1 VEEEL
6 GVASVELLLGMASA
20 PVPEPVAVSEPPAPE
35 WVEEELGV
43 A

>member
-1 VEEEL
+1 LEERAPAWEK
-6 GVASVELLLGMASA
+6 AST
-20 PVPEPVAVSEPPAPE
+20 PVPEQEGVLEERAPE